1 MTQDSP
7 QRLNY
12 GLHSEP
18 IYPRLRLCLRT
29 PNVKIIMPE
38 EEPNVEST

>member
-12 GLHSEP
+12 GFAFGADLSE
-18 IYPRLRLCLRT
+18 IEALLEN

-38 EEPNVEST
+38 EEPHVEST